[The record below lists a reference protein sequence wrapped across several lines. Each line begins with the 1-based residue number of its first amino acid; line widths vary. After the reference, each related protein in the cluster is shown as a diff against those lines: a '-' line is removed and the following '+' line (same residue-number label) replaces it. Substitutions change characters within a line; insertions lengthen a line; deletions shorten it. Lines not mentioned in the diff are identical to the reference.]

1 MQFDSYCSQC
11 VLDRECKLAHK
22 LLSPEDAHRHILE
35 CMTIIAGAPKGVAA
49 PYLVMLMRKNM
60 ARYGITQ
67 DLYAREKQ
75 ESNDY
80 ILAVLPEARSIVEK
94 TTDPLMTA
102 MKFAQ
107 AGNFLD
113 FGVLTQADVDEK
125 IQKAI
130 ADAPDA
136 PLDPEEF
143 SRFIREVGDA
153 KELLII
159 GDNAGEI
166 VFDLLL
172 VEQLQKHFPALDIT
186 YSVRGGNCLNDATRE
201 DARYVGMDRL
211 VSVID
216 NGCNIS
222 GTEFSAIGNELL
234 CAIERADVILAKG
247 QANFETMVTCGYN
260 VYYNFMC
267 KCDRLA
273 RILNVPLYTG
283 MFLAERR
290 LDTITPFPR

>member
-11 VLDRECKLAHK
+11 VLDRECRLAHR

-35 CMTIIAGAPKGVAA
+35 CMTLIAAAPKGVAA

-67 DLYAREKQ
+67 DLYAQEKQ

-80 ILAVLPEARSIVEK
+80 ILAVLPQARSVVESAA
-94 TTDPLMTA
+94 DPLMTA

-113 FGVLTQADVDEK
+113 FGVLTKADVDEK

-130 ADAPDA
+130 ADAPNT
-136 PLDPEEF
+136 PLDPDEF
-143 SRFIREVGDA
+143 SRFLMDVRAA
-153 KELLII
+153 KNLLII

-166 VFDLLL
+166 VFDMLL
-172 VEQLQKHFPALDIT
+172 VEQLQKHFPALSIT

-211 VSVID
+211 VPIID
-216 NGCNIS
+216 NGCSIS
-222 GTEFSAIGNELL
+222 GTEFSAIGDELRG
-234 CAIERADVILAKG
+234 AIERADVILAKG
-247 QANFETMVTCGYN
+247 QANFETMVTCGCN
-260 VYYNFMC
+260 VYYNFLC
-267 KCDRLA
+267 KCDRLS

-283 MFLAERR
+283 MFLSERR
-290 LDTITPFPR
+290 LGSITPFPR

>member
-1 MQFDSYCSQC
+1 MQFDSYCAQC
-11 VLDRECKLAHK
+11 VLDRECRLAHK
-22 LLSPEDAHRHILE
+22 LLSPEAAHSHILE
-35 CMTIIAGAPKGVAA
+35 CMALIAGAPKGVAA

-67 DLYAREKQ
+67 DLYAEEKK

-80 ILAVLPEARSIVEK
+80 ILSVLPQARDIVAQSS
-94 TTDPLMTA
+94 TPLLTA

-113 FGVLTQADVDEK
+113 FGVLTKSYVDDK

-130 ADAPDA
+130 DEAPDA

-143 SRFIREVGDA
+143 SRFIREVA
-153 KELLII
+153 AAQKLLII

-172 VEQLQKHFPALDIT
+172 VEQLKKHFPALHIT
-186 YSVRGGNCLNDATRE
+186 YSVRGGNCLNDATRA
-201 DARYVGMDRL
+201 DAEYVGMDRL
-211 VSVID
+211 VPIID
-216 NGCNIS
+216 NGCEIS
-222 GTEFSAIGNELL
+222 GTEFGYIGQDLRSAIE
-234 CAIERADVILAKG
+234 EADVILAKG
-247 QANFETMVTCGYN
+247 QANFETMVTCRYN
-260 VYYNFMC
+260 VYYNFLC

-273 RILNVPLYTG
+273 RILNIPLYTG

-290 LDTITPFPR
+290 LGAVNPFPA

>member
-1 MQFDSYCSQC
+1 MQFDAYCTQC
-11 VLDRECKLAHK
+11 VLSRECKLAHK

-35 CMTIIAGAPKGVAA
+35 CLQLIAGAPKGVAA

-67 DLYAREKQ
+67 DLYAEEKKD
-75 ESNDY
+75 SNDY
-80 ILAVLPEARSIVEK
+80 ILAVLPRARTIVENAS
-94 TTDPLMTA
+94 DSLLTA

-113 FGVLTQADVDEK
+113 FGVLTREDVDAK
-125 IQKAI
+125 IAEAI
-130 ADAPDA
+130 ENAPNA
-136 PLDPEEF
+136 PLDEVEY
-143 SRFIREVGDA
+143 RNFIEDLQQA
-153 KELLII
+153 KQLLII

-172 VEQLQKHFPALDIT
+172 VEQLQKHFPTLCIT
-186 YSVRGGNCLNDATRE
+186 YSVRGGNCLNDATQE
-201 DARYVGMDRL
+201 DARYVGMDKL
-211 VSVID
+211 VPIID
-216 NGCNIS
+216 NGCSIS
-222 GTEFSAIGNELL
+222 GTEFGYIGIELQN
-234 CAIERADVILAKG
+234 AIETTDVILAKG
-247 QANFETMVTCGYN
+247 QANFETMVTCGHN
-260 VYYNFMC
+260 VYYNFLC

-290 LDTITPFPR
+290 LGEITPFPN